1 MNVEAEKMILRFIR
15 RGFLVVLA
23 LVVLTGFLLNMRCC
37 AGQH

>member
-23 LVVLTGFLLNMRCC
+23 LVVLTGFLLYMRCC